1 MNDFDW
7 DCLQKKRI
15 ARNAS
20 KRVGL
25 RKGCTLPSDSLTKA
39 QRDKLNGEVISVT
52 LNKPISWEEYKE
64 LPKELQT
71 EYINALVRKYGVSI
85 TRISVELFKLSEAAL
100 RLYNAKHDVNYL
112 KVKGGNIPF
121 DVVGWKD
128 FLEQNTEEDHEEAEE
143 VIEPKSNDGEAAE
156 DGTLDEFR
164 FIFQHVTDMSN
175 ILALLGN
182 LPLPDDARIYIEVK
196 RGCESALS

>member
-7 DCLQKKRI
+7 DILQKKRI

-20 KRVGL
+20 KRVGQ

-52 LNKPISWEEYKE
+52 LNKPISWDDYKS
-64 LPKELQT
+64 LPKALQT
-71 EYINALVRKYGVSI
+71 EYINDLVKRYGVSI
-85 TRISVELFKLSEAAL
+85 TRISTELFKLSEAAVK
-100 RLYNAKHDVNYL
+100 LYNARNDVEYL
-112 KVKGGNIPF
+112 KVKGGSIKF
-121 DVVGWKD
+121 DAEGWKS
-128 FLEQNTEEDHEEAEE
+128 FLSGNQVEEIIEAEE

>member
-15 ARNAS
+15 ARSAS
-20 KRVGL
+20 KRVGK
-25 RKGCTLPSDSLTKA
+25 RKGCKLPSDSLTKA

-52 LNKPISWEEYKE
+52 LNKPISWDEYKA
-64 LPKELQT
+64 LPKALQT
-71 EYINALVRKYGVSI
+71 EYINDLVKRYGVSI
-85 TRISVELFKLSEAAL
+85 GRISTELFKLSEAAVK
-100 RLYNAKHDVNYL
+100 LYNARNDVDYL
-112 KVKGGNIPF
+112 KVKGGSIKF
-121 DVVGWKD
+121 DAEGWKS
-128 FLEQNTEEDHEEAEE
+128 FLSGDQVEVSEA
-143 VIEPKSNDGEAAE
+143 IEPKSNDGESVE

-175 ILALLGN
+175 ILCLLGN

-196 RGCESALS
+196 RGRESALS

>member
-1 MNDFDW
+1 M
-7 DCLQKKRI
+7 
-15 ARNAS
+15 
-20 KRVGL
+20 
-25 RKGCTLPSDSLTKA
+25 RKGCKLPSDSLTKA

-52 LNKPISWEEYKE
+52 LNKPISWDDYKA
-64 LPKELQT
+64 LPKALQT
-71 EYINALVRKYGVSI
+71 EYINDLVKRYGVSI
-85 TRISVELFKLSEAAL
+85 SKISTELFGLSEAAV
-100 RLYNAKHDVNYL
+100 RLYNAKHDIDYL

-121 DVVGWKD
+121 DLVGWQD
-128 FLEQNTEEDHEEAEE
+128 FLEQKTEEDHEEAEE

-182 LPLPDDARIYIEVK
+182 LPLPEDARIYIEVK
-196 RGCESALS
+196 RGCESALFGV